1 MSREPSAFRIAV
13 FTHDA
18 YGIGHVQRCL
28 NIIKA
33 LAQRAPQAAILL
45 ITGSPPVDLFKSLP
59 PNADYVKIPTIVT
72 PDAQG
77 TKPPMLAIGFA
88 ELSLLRRQL
97 IQKAVLTFE
106 PDVFLVDNFPLG
118 SQRELLP
125 ILKELRS
132 CSTRVILGLRDIA
145 DPPEKIK
152 KDWSRDGI
160 YEVLERYYDSI
171 LVYGM
176 REVLDI
182 EDAYALSKRL
192 AAKVHYC
199 GYVTSD
205 APPSRTTEK
214 VREELGFEG
223 PFILATVGGGG
234 DGFPLLQAFLQALPL
249 ISIPAIVITG
259 PLMSPSDRTRLQ
271 AMASGCAGVRVIEYV
286 PDLPSYLTAAELVV
300 SMAGYNTL
308 AEILAQRCRAIVIP
322 RTWYSGGHSNRER
335 ARVDLEQLVRAK
347 ALAQLGLV
355 DLLEPMEL
363 SPERLAE
370 RITAAIAGPQVK
382 PKFPANVRG
391 LECTVNHILAMAKG
405 KEGI

>member
-1 MSREPSAFRIAV
+1 MSRESSAFRIAV

-77 TKPPMLAIGFA
+77 AKPPMLAIGFA

-125 ILKELRS
+125 ILKELRRR
-132 CSTRVILGLRDIA
+132 STRIILGLRDIA
-145 DPPEKIK
+145 DPPEKVK
-152 KDWSRDGI
+152 KDWSRDGM
-160 YEVLERYYDSI
+160 YEVLSRYYDRI
-171 LVYGM
+171 LIYGM
-176 REVLDI
+176 REILDI
-182 EDAYALSKRL
+182 ADAYALSERL

-205 APPSRTTEK
+205 APPTRTPAE
-214 VREELGFEG
+214 VRGELGIKG
-223 PFILATVGGGG
+223 PFILSTVGGCG
-234 DGFPLLQAFLQALPL
+234 DYFPLLKVFLQALPM
-249 ISIPAIVITG
+249 ISMPAVVITG
-259 PLMSPSDRTRLQ
+259 PRMSL
-271 AMASGCAGVRVIEYV
+271 
-286 PDLPSYLTAAELVV
+286 
-300 SMAGYNTL
+300 
-308 AEILAQRCRAIVIP
+308 
-322 RTWYSGGHSNRER
+322 
-335 ARVDLEQLVRAK
+335 
-347 ALAQLGLV
+347 
-355 DLLEPMEL
+355 
-363 SPERLAE
+363 PERTELH
-370 RITAAIAGPQVK
+370 T
-382 PKFPANVRG
+382 
-391 LECTVNHILAMAKG
+391 M
-405 KEGI
+405 